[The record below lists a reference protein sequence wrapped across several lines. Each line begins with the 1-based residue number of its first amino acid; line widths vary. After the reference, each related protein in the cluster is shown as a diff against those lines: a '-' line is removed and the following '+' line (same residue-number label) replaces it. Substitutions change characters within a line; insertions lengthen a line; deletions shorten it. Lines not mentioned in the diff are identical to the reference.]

1 LIIENGQTA
10 RFLPIAVLISVPS
23 EIEISL
29 PSCPMQ
35 AYASSLK
42 ARIAGRSQP
51 ADIKSRKHR
60 KVDGISQGK
69 PRRDRTHPRVA

>member
-1 LIIENGQTA
+1 
-10 RFLPIAVLISVPS
+10 
-23 EIEISL
+23 
-29 PSCPMQ
+29 MQ

-60 KVDGISQGK
+60 KVNGISQET
-69 PRRDRTHPRVA
+69 RRDRTHPGVA